1 MMPVTRLARITHAPF
16 LLAALAAAACSD
28 SASPGD
34 VTGDFK
40 AGPAS
45 FPPGSEI
52 AVLQGD
58 PSQTGPYTVRL
69 RFPGDYQLPPHFHP
83 TDENV
88 TVIDGTFL
96 VGMGD
101 AVDLN
106 SVVTLGTGGFITA
119 PAGGHHFAVARG
131 QTIVQVHGE
140 GPFAITYVNP
150 ADDPATA
157 GKAAGTKAPHQA
169 G

>member
-1 MMPVTRLARITHAPF
+1 MAV
-16 LLAALAAAACSD
+16 AACSD
-28 SASPGD
+28 SASAGPD
-34 VTGDFK
+34 VTGDFQ

-58 PSQTGPYTVRL
+58 PSQAGPYTVRL
-69 RFPGDYQLPPHFHP
+69 RLPGDYRLPPHFHP

-101 AVDLN
+101 VVDLN
-106 SVVTLGTGGFITA
+106 SVVTLGPGGFITA

-131 QTIVQVHGE
+131 QTVVQVHGE

-157 GKAAGTKAPHQA
+157 REAGGNKAPPRA
-169 G
+169 VTLSAAKGACL